1 MGAAVVG
8 SKGRLFLGII
18 GERLRSV
25 QSSGQWCCSSFDRQS
40 GSLYERTVRTIIGCD
55 SILDYCLLFIKMAA
69 PLEKVP
75 ERYLLGQILN
85 GLKEEIRVEV
95 GLMDRIN

>member
-1 MGAAVVG
+1 
-8 SKGRLFLGII
+8 
-18 GERLRSV
+18 
-25 QSSGQWCCSSFDRQS
+25 
-40 GSLYERTVRTIIGCD
+40 
-55 SILDYCLLFIKMAA
+55 MAA